1 MFKEIFRSDDMNENV
16 IHYEV
21 CHTRLI
27 RAVSLIRRC
36 QDVSKSQFTS
46 LTDSWRSSQRS
57 CSQRH
62 PTVYDEPPIA
72 STSSSPS
79 PALTTTRSNP
89 STTRTSFHTAAIY
102 GSLKA
107 PLLGNDLGIDL
118 DLGSLSISGDSA
130 FSKVKFSDDD
140 LVAITVA
147 AVADHEDESINR
159 VQEVNAG
166 DSGISTEREAELDDG
181 SVIIDGQKIYPIRP
195 PPAPIS
201 VRRTR
206 RRRRFRGPS
215 FHFENDEPL
224 PLYEPPQDLEAIRE
238 GASTPTQ
245 RTCGADALLYLD
257 ADELPQYQ
265 Q

>member
-16 IHYEV
+16 THYEV
-21 CHTRLI
+21 CHTRFI

-46 LTDSWRSSQRS
+46 LTDSWQPSQGS

-62 PTVYDEPPIA
+62 PTVYNEPPLA

-79 PALTTTRSNP
+79 PALTTTRSYL
-89 STTRTSFHTAAIY
+89 STHRTSFHTAAIY

-107 PLLGNDLGIDL
+107 PLLGYDL
-118 DLGSLSISGDSA
+118 DLGTLSLSGDSEY
-130 FSKVKFSDDD
+130 SKIKFSDDD

-147 AVADHEDESINR
+147 AVADHEDETINR